1 MAEVQIAVIVEGQGD
16 CEAVPV
22 LIRRIATD
30 VYPGFVPRILPPAR
44 ISASK
49 LVKKGELERAI
60 AFFSK
65 KITGNGGILVIIDC
79 DDGCPAKDGPEL
91 LSRAVSV
98 QKDIPISV
106 ILAKREYESWFL
118 AAAESLRGKR
128 GLQADLCSPA
138 EPEIIRGA
146 KEWLEDKMSSTTNY
160 KETTDQP
167 ALTNLF
173 DMQAARNKADS
184 FDKCYRDIKSMLE
197 KLYNINNR

>member
-1 MAEVQIAVIVEGQGD
+1 MEDVQIAVIVEGQGD

-22 LIRRIATD
+22 LIRRIALD
-30 VYPGFVPRILPPAR
+30 VNPCFVPKVLPPAR

-49 LVKKGELERAI
+49 LIKEGELERAI

-65 KITGNGGILVIIDC
+65 KITGNGGIIVIIDC
-79 DDGCPAKDGPEL
+79 DDGCPATEGPALLKRAISVRKDMP
-91 LSRAVSV
+91 V
-98 QKDIPISV
+98 SV

-128 GLQADLCSPA
+128 GLSNDLTSPA
-138 EPEIIRGA
+138 EPEEIRGA
-146 KEWLEDKMSSTTNY
+146 KEWLEDKMLSTASY

-167 ALTNLF
+167 ALTALF
-173 DMQAARNKADS
+173 DIQAARKADS

-197 KLYNINNR
+197 KLYNINNH

>member
-22 LIRRIATD
+22 LIRRIARD
-30 VYPGFVPRILPPAR
+30 VNPAFEPKVLPPFR
-44 ISASK
+44 MPASK
-49 LVKKGELERAI
+49 LVKEGEFERAI
-60 AFFSK
+60 AFLSK
-65 KITGNGGILVIIDC
+65 KITGCGGIVVIIDC
-79 DDGCPAKDGPEL
+79 DDGCPAKEGPEL
-91 LSRAVSV
+91 FNRAVSV
-98 QKDIPISV
+98 QKDMPISV

-128 GLQADLCSPA
+128 GLPNDLTSPA
-138 EPEIIRGA
+138 DPEAIRGA
-146 KEWLEDKMSSTTNY
+146 KEWLDDRMSSTTSY

-173 DMQAARNKADS
+173 DMQVARRKADS

-197 KLYNINNR
+197 KLYNINKR